1 VTDTRPNDP
10 SAAGTKP
17 VLDRLES
24 THDQMFYWLDEL
36 KSLVDH
42 MELQGWDTWARD
54 HARSVIDFF
63 SKTARQHHMD
73 IDRQVL
79 PLVAARGDADSSIQT
94 GIERMRQDHG
104 WIDENWSELLAQ
116 LQPVAEGFG
125 GYDLDTLRQVADVF
139 DTLLR
144 EHIELEKSL
153 LYPARAQAEA
163 EGQGEATRRAESAP
177 TSGSTAL
184 G

>member
-1 VTDTRPNDP
+1 VTDTRPSDP
-10 SAAGTKP
+10 SPAGTATL
-17 VLDRLES
+17 LDRLEPM
-24 THDQMFYWLDEL
+24 HDQMLYWLDEL
-36 KSLVDH
+36 KNLVDH
-42 MELQGWDTWARD
+42 LESQGWDTWSRD

-63 SKTARQHHMD
+63 SHTARQHHQD

-79 PLVAARGDADSSIQT
+79 PLVAARASADAAVQT

-125 GYDLDTLRQVADVF
+125 GYDPDTLQRAAEMF

-144 EHIELEKSL
+144 EHLELEKGL

-163 EGQGEATRRAESAP
+163 EGRGEASRRA
-177 TSGSTAL
+177 TV
-184 G
+184 